1 VSSER
6 YNFSS
11 EMKIKAHKRAELF
24 NPKKSKDVHHIVSK
38 FTANK
43 YGLPTHLVKIDENA
57 IALEKDFHSWIHG
70 NRLSTAQLA
79 ELLGDE
85 MTEWDYQHSDFEL
98 EWKGFDED
106 DYIFLAVAYLGIASE
121 YFNEAR
127 VYQRPR
133 KSKKKRHRKKRR

>member
-1 VSSER
+1 
-6 YNFSS
+6 
-11 EMKIKAHKRAELF
+11 MKAKAHKRAELF

-106 DYIFLAVAYLGIASE
+106 DYIFLAVACLGIASE

>member
-1 VSSER
+1 
-6 YNFSS
+6 
-11 EMKIKAHKRAELF
+11 MKIKAHKRAELF
-24 NPKKSKDVHHIVSK
+24 NPQEPKDVHHIFPKSLAK
-38 FTANK
+38 K
-43 YGLPTHLVKIDENA
+43 YNLPTCLVKTDDNA

-85 MTEWDYQHSDFEL
+85 MTEWDYQHSDFEI

-133 KSKKKRHRKKRR
+133 KSKQKRHNRRRR

>member
-1 VSSER
+1 
-6 YNFSS
+6 
-11 EMKIKAHKRAELF
+11 MKIKAHKRAELF

-106 DYIFLAVAYLGIASE
+106 DYIFLAVAYLGIAEE
-121 YFNEAR
+121 YFDKSR
-127 VYQRPR
+127 VYKRPV
-133 KSKKKRHRKKRR
+133 KPKPKRRRRRR